1 MVIPLTRNYGVLEM
15 VKVCSKV
22 ILFLAMAVFS
32 LLVNAEQQAE
42 ESQKSEQTPL
52 PLEQIKV
59 LSDAFAILKSQYV
72 DQVSDEQLIEYA
84 IKGMVNGLDP
94 HSVYLS
100 EDDFTEFKEKTS
112 GRFAGLGIEITMQDG
127 FVKVV
132 TPIDD
137 TPAAKAGIKSGDLI
151 VRIDNNSVAG
161 LNLSEAIELLRG
173 EKGSKIVLKIVRDGI
188 EKPFDIEVIRDIIKM
203 RTVKSKMLE
212 NNIAYIR
219 ITQFQT
225 STAETFRKQLK
236 LLKSKSEIAGLVLDL
251 RNNPGGI
258 LNSAVSISD
267 AFITKGQIVSTKGR
281 REDSQQVFTASPKDY
296 LDGLPM
302 IVLVNGGSASASEI
316 VAGALQDHGRAIIL
330 GTKTF
335 GKGSVQ
341 SFVTVADKKAIKMT
355 TARYY
360 TPKGRSIQAEGIMP
374 DIVVEQRTFHSPEKA
389 EKRITEENL
398 IGHLEN
404 GEKKEDQQQA
414 QHAGV
419 DDYQLYEALNILKGA
434 VLMKGKG

>member
-1 MVIPLTRNYGVLEM
+1 MVYKIM
-15 VKVCSKV
+15 VKISNKI
-22 ILFLAMAVFS
+22 ILFFIATFVSTALYAQPTEENV
-32 LLVNAEQQAE
+32 VN
-42 ESQKSEQTPL
+42 SEKTPL

-59 LSDAFAILKSQYV
+59 FSDAFAILKKQYV
-72 DQVSDEQLIEYA
+72 DEISDEQLIEHA

-94 HSVYLS
+94 HSTYLS
-100 EDDFTEFKEKTS
+100 EDDFVEFKEKTS
-112 GRFAGLGIEITMQDG
+112 GKFAGLGIEITMQDG

-151 VRIDNNSVAG
+151 VRIDSNSIAG
-161 LNLSEAIELLRG
+161 LSLSESIELLRG
-173 EKGSKIVLKIVRDGI
+173 ESGSKITLKIVREGI

-203 RTVKSKMLE
+203 RTVKSKMLD

-219 ITQFQT
+219 ISQFQT
-225 STAETFRKQLK
+225 STAENFRRELK
-236 LLKSKSEIAGLVLDL
+236 LLKSKNKLAGLILDL

-267 AFITKGQIVSTKGR
+267 AFITEGQIVSTKGR
-281 REDSQQVFTASPKDY
+281 REDSQQLFTASPKDY
-296 LDGLPM
+296 LDGLPLM
-302 IVLVNGGSASASEI
+302 VLVNGGSASASEI
-316 VAGALQDHGRAIIL
+316 VAGALQDHKRAVIL

-360 TPKGRSIQAEGIMP
+360 TPSGRSIQAEGIVP
-374 DIVVEQRTFHSPEKA
+374 DIIVEQRKFDEQEYNK
-389 EKRITEENL
+389 EQRITEQNL
-398 IGHLEN
+398 VGHLEN
-404 GEKKEDQQQA
+404 KAETKKQQQEQSA
-414 QHAGV
+414 TV
-419 DDYQLYEALNILKGA
+419 DDYQLYEAMNILKGA
-434 VLMKGKG
+434 ILIQ